1 MTVRGGGE
9 VEADE
14 RCDLVLTCICAC
26 ARCRRVRTHAGVHPS
41 VYVVVMRAHTRW
53 CASISY
59 VVAACTRTH
68 AHTLVCTHLCTW
80 WSCVHTHAGV
90 RPSRT
95 WLPRARARTRTHTG
109 VHTSVYVVVMRAH
122 TRWCASISYVVAAC
136 TRTHTHT
143 HWCAHICV
151 RGGHACTHT
160 LVCVHL
166 VRGCRVHAHAHAHT
180 LVCTHL
186 CTWWS
191 CVHTHAGVRPS
202 RTWLPRARART
213 RTHTGVHTSVY
224 VVVMRAHTRWC
235 ASISYVVAACTR
247 THTHT
252 LACTHLCTWWSCVHT
267 HAGVR
272 VPAGAAQLCELG
284 PRGLQV
290 AMRLFQNQ
298 QLKKQLCI
306 LRVSGDAVPVLV
318 PTCVHTVPQPLW
330 T

>member
-59 VVAACTRTH
+59 VVAACTHTH
-68 AHTLVCTHLCTW
+68 THTHWCAHICVRGGHACTHTLVCVHLVRGCR
-80 WSCVHTHAGV
+80 VHAHA
-90 RPSRT
+90 
-95 WLPRARARTRTHTG
+95 RTHTG

-252 LACTHLCTWWSCVHT
+252 HWCAHICVRGGHACTHTLVCVHLVRGCRVHAHAHA
-267 HAGVR
+267 HAGVHTSVYVVVMR
-272 VPAGAAQLCELG
+272 AHSRWCACAGWRRPA
-284 PRGLQV
+284 V
-290 AMRLFQNQ
+290 
-298 QLKKQLCI
+298 
-306 LRVSGDAVPVLV
+306 
-318 PTCVHTVPQPLW
+318 
-330 T
+330 